1 VHNKIRAFLPWP
13 AVTVDFRGQRCRLI
27 ESRVGEPATGPGEP
41 GDIAVTEGGL
51 AVRCGD
57 GRMLD
62 ILKLQL
68 ENRRVSSGAGFANG
82 FRLKDGDC
90 FTSLAAT
97 PG

>member
-1 VHNKIRAFLPWP
+1 
-13 AVTVDFRGQRCRLI
+13 
-27 ESRVGEPATGPGEP
+27 
-41 GDIAVTEGGL
+41 
-51 AVRCGD
+51 
-57 GRMLD
+57 MLD